1 MRCENCGFENKD
13 SAKFC
18 EKCGSSLSKPFI
30 NSNNSNNTG
39 AYRNSNTYNSNNY
52 DNYSYKN
59 QNAKPNISSNK
70 KIIIIAS
77 VVLLGLVILLGYYTH
92 VSQKN
97 SQVQELLSSLEAEKI
112 DKNYKKMVEINQ
124 ELYSLT
130 KDEKYKNEIARIN
143 KLKNEED
150 SISKVKDLIK
160 EGSFIE
166 AEKTLMNLEN
176 NKNINA
182 DELELL
188 RISFKEALKSRIDS
202 NSSVYDFDSSI
213 NLLEDL
219 LNVNPDSELFNDLLY
234 SINSAKTNHM
244 QAIEEAE
251 KQKAEEEER
260 QKRAEQE
267 EKERQ
272 AAKNKSYNQSTGLN
286 GNYLYVTA
294 LKANVRSG
302 PGQSYPLLYSL
313 GKGTE
318 VYVYDSTVN
327 DKGIIWINIGDGWSS
342 YKNFNG
348 DLYY

>member
-1 MRCENCGFENKD
+1 MRCQNCDFENKD

-18 EKCGSSLSKPFI
+18 GKCGSTLSKSFM
-30 NSNNSNNTG
+30 NTNNTNT
-39 AYRNSNTYNSNNY
+39 YRNSNTYNPNNY
-52 DNYSYKN
+52 DNYSYN
-59 QNAKPNISSNK
+59 NSSPRPNIFSNK
-70 KIIIIAS
+70 KIIIISS
-77 VVLLGLVILLGYYTH
+77 VVLLGLVILLGYYTS

-112 DKNYKKMVEINQ
+112 DNNYKKMVEINQ
-124 ELYSLT
+124 ELYNLT
-130 KDEKYKNEIARIN
+130 KDEKYKNEIARISA
-143 KLKNEED
+143 LKDQED
-150 SISKVKDLIK
+150 SLSKVKDLIK

-166 AEKTLMNLEN
+166 AEKTLMKLGK
-176 NKNINA
+176 NKNINE
-182 DELELL
+182 DDLELL
-188 RISFKEALKSRIDS
+188 RISFKESLKSRIDS
-202 NSSVYDFDSSI
+202 NSAVYDYDSSI
-213 NLLEDL
+213 NLLENL
-219 LNVNPDSELFNDLLY
+219 LEVNPDSELFNDLLY

-251 KQKAEEEER
+251 KEQ
-260 QKRAEQE
+260 AEQE
-267 EKERQ
+267 ERERRAAEEKEN
-272 AAKNKSYNQSTGLN
+272 AAKNKSYSQNTGLN

>member
-1 MRCENCGFENKD
+1 MRCQNCGFENKD

-18 EKCGSSLSKPFI
+18 EKCGSTLSEPFM
-30 NSNNSNNTG
+30 NTNNTNT
-39 AYRNSNTYNSNNY
+39 YRNSNAYNHNNY
-52 DNYSYKN
+52 NNYSYSN
-59 QNAKPNISSNK
+59 SNAKPNIFSDK

-77 VVLLGLVILLGYYTH
+77 AVLLGLVILLGYYTS

-112 DKNYKKMVEINQ
+112 DNNYKKMVEINQ
-124 ELYSLT
+124 ELYNLT

-143 KLKNEED
+143 KLKNQED

-176 NKNINA
+176 NKNIND

-188 RISFKEALKSRIDS
+188 RISFKESLKSRIDS
-202 NSSVYDFDSSI
+202 NSAVYDFDSSI
-213 NLLEDL
+213 NLLENL
-219 LNVNPDSELFNDLLY
+219 LEVNPDSELFNDLLY

-244 QAIEEAE
+244 QAIEQAE
-251 KQKAEEEER
+251 KEQ
-260 QKRAEQE
+260 AEQE
-267 EKERQ
+267 EREKRAAEEKEN
-272 AAKNKSYNQSTGLN
+272 AKNKSYSKNTGLN

>member
-13 SAKFC
+13 SARFC

-30 NSNNSNNTG
+30 NSNN
-39 AYRNSNTYNSNNY
+39 Y

-59 QNAKPNISSNK
+59 QNAKPNMSSNK

-160 EGSFIE
+160 EGSFVE

-176 NKNINA
+176 NKNIND

-188 RISFKEALKSRIDS
+188 RISFKEALKSKIDS

-213 NLLEDL
+213 NLLENL
-219 LNVNPDSELFNDLLY
+219 LSVNPDSELFNDLLY

-251 KQKAEEEER
+251 KQEAEEEER
-260 QKRAEQE
+260 QRQAEQE

-272 AAKNKSYNQSTGLN
+272 AAKNKSYSKNTGLN

-313 GKGTE
+313 EKGSE